1 MTVAGLRVAV
11 LASGSGSNLQA
22 LLDAARD
29 PAAGFGI
36 VLVIS
41 NRPDAGALARAGRA
55 GVPTTIIGSDGRDA
69 AELVALLQGASA
81 ELVVLAGYLKLVP
94 SEVVAAFAG
103 RMINIHPALLP
114 AFGGPGMHGRRVHE
128 AVLAS
133 GARLSGPTV
142 HLVDARYDQGRI
154 IAQWPVPVA
163 PGDDPDALAARV
175 LEAEHRL
182 LPAVVRAWARGTDA
196 PGHRGTG
203 APTLAFAAP
212 ALGPCAA
219 LPAVLD
225 EAFA

>member
-1 MTVAGLRVAV
+1 MSVADLRVAV
-11 LASGSGSNLQA
+11 LASGDGSNLQA

-29 PAAGFGI
+29 PESGFTI

-41 NRPDAGALARAGRA
+41 NRPDAGALARARRA
-55 GVPTTIIGSDGRDA
+55 GVPAATIDVEGRDA
-69 AELVALLQGASA
+69 AGLAALLREARAG
-81 ELVVLAGYLKLVP
+81 LVVLAGYLKLVP
-94 SEVVAAFAG
+94 PGVVAAFAD
-103 RMINIHPALLP
+103 RMLNIHPALLP
-114 AFGGPGMHGRRVHE
+114 AFGGPGMYGRRVHE

-154 IAQWPVPVA
+154 VAQWPVPVA
-163 PGDDPDALAARV
+163 PGDDAQTLAGRV

-182 LPAVVRAWARGTDA
+182 LPAVVRAWARAGRA
-196 PGHRGTG
+196 PRLT
-203 APTLAFAAP
+203 FQAP

-219 LPAVLD
+219 LPPTFD

>member
-1 MTVAGLRVAV
+1 MADLRVAV

-29 PAAGFGI
+29 PEAGFSI

-41 NRPDAGALARAGRA
+41 NRPDSGALARAERA
-55 GVPTTIIGSDGRDA
+55 GVPTATIGPDGRDDA
-69 AELVALLQGASA
+69 GLIARLRGARA
-81 ELVVLAGYLKLVP
+81 GLVVLAGYLKLVP
-94 SEVVAAFAG
+94 PEVVTAFDG
-103 RMINIHPALLP
+103 RMLNIHPALLP
-114 AFGGPGMHGRRVHE
+114 AFGGPGMYGRRVHE

-142 HLVDARYDQGRI
+142 HLVDARYDHGRI
-154 IAQWPVPVA
+154 VAQWPVPVA

-175 LEAEHRL
+175 LEAEHLL
-182 LPAVVRAWARGTDA
+182 LPAVVRAWAHSADA

-219 LPAVLD
+219 LPPNLD